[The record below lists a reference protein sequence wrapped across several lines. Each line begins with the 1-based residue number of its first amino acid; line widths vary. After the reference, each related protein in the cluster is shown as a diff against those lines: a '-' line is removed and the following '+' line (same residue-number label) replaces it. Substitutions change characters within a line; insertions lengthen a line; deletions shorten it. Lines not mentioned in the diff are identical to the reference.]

1 MKSFSVNQLFRKAI
15 LSCCFI
21 TILLIFGTDLLHA
34 HDVRPESMGH
44 HIYVRLSS
52 RFVAIDYT
60 LIQTEPADTHEILI
74 MNADRD
80 SSITEEE
87 KDKFFRNKASDLFNH
102 LNITLNNIPLDFELM
117 SMFCSHAQTETFY
130 YKADIPNEIKRPYK
144 LLYYHCD
151 RTFYGYKVS
160 HL

>member
-1 MKSFSVNQLFRKAI
+1 MKSFSVNQLFRKTI

-44 HIYVRLSS
+44 H
-52 RFVAIDYT
+52 
-60 LIQTEPADTHEILI
+60 
-74 MNADRD
+74 
-80 SSITEEE
+80 
-87 KDKFFRNKASDLFNH
+87 NKASDLFNH

-117 SMFCSHAQTETFY
+117 SMFCSHAQTKTFY
-130 YKADIPNEIKRPYK
+130 YKADIPNEIKSPYE